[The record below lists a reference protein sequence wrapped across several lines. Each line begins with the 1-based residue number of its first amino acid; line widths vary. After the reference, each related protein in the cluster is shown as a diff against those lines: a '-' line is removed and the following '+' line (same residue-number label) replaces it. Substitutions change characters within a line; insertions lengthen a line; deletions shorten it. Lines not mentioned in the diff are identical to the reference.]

1 MADFN
6 KLKDTIRGAIYPNGR
21 GAISADKHQAALLDM
36 ADTMQETAAQVTEL
50 SVVINGGSSNVEI
63 TDFPYKDQF
72 LLGADLLS
80 SGGYNVTDY
89 IPIKDANKIVLEN
102 MWASSTGV
110 CAYSIY
116 GESKNYLVSNPTPS
130 ESALYNAT
138 LRKEDLP
145 SGAAF
150 IRCTQ
155 YVPSLEEIKVSKVVL
170 SSSVGAGIAQNV
182 DSLMSSVAQMSA
194 DLRNVQEDVSDVE
207 GVLYGSAETTSYDK
221 SAFSRK
227 GFITEGGFVDN
238 LSYDST
244 ELINVKDATRIIIT
258 DAYSNQYGVLA
269 YAFYADDGATIV
281 GSNPLPT
288 DGMWLNYTLTDI
300 PSNAMYIVCCR
311 SNGED
316 KPSKV
321 VVEKKGDGL
330 ISEVQQIKNELNKD
344 VEKDSILTYRH
355 LEDNDIEYSND
366 GYSLV
371 GNSIVKSSASKRSII
386 YFKDN
391 IKAIEF
397 EIGELLDANALTVI
411 LGIGKDG
418 NSRECVAA
426 SWLPS
431 NLRTEISAD
440 VQNFSINESIS
451 VSNEQVLSIC
461 GLGRMSSPYRNPEN
475 LIGKYGK
482 GDICRIEILDKFIL
496 GSIKTE
502 NGWKKWFSCDTTGE
516 WTGGSSRYGWNQSI
530 RIGFLTRFAS
540 ANAGTI
546 IKNIKVIN
554 DSNDGFLEFC
564 YQAERDFR
572 SRGKVVAIGD
582 SITEINNNNGLSYVG
597 FLTRLFGYNIINK
610 GRGGWTIYRMW
621 RDRASVGWESAV
633 SALPKDGI
641 VTILMGTND
650 FDTFSFA
657 NVGSDVEMD
666 SISDPHPRFGTTEA
680 DAIDAHDA
688 HTTLGCLRL
697 IIERIYQL
705 NPSAK
710 VVVFAPFYRTKK
722 DVENG
727 QFTEMLVNADGK
739 TIYDYA
745 DAIVKVASEYNVP
758 TFNTCRE
765 CGINKFTLETYTCD
779 NLHINEQGGEL
790 IGKYV
795 GSRLANL

>member
-1 MADFN
+1 MAN
-6 KLKDTIRGAIYPNGR
+6 YQLLKADIDAKVYENAHREITGENLNAVLNAMVTTLGAGYQFAGVATIDTNPKNPDAKVFYIANGK
-21 GAISADKHQAALLDM
+21 G
-36 ADTMQETAAQVTEL
+36 TYTNFGGVEVTEDE
-50 SVVINGGSSNVEI
+50 VV
-63 TDFPYKDQF
+63 
-72 LLGADLLS
+72 
-80 SGGYNVTDY
+80 
-89 IPIKDANKIVLEN
+89 VLY
-102 MWASSTGV
+102 WDSAWHKVSTG
-110 CAYSIY
+110 
-116 GESKNYLVSNPTPS
+116 
-130 ESALYNAT
+130 
-138 LRKEDLP
+138 
-145 SGAAF
+145 
-150 IRCTQ
+150 
-155 YVPSLEEIKVSKVVL
+155 
-170 SSSVGAGIAQNV
+170 IA
-182 DSLMSSVAQMSA
+182 S
-194 DLRNVQEDVSDVE
+194 QEKLTELE
-207 GVLYGSAETTSYDK
+207 GVLYRSVETTSYDK

-227 GFITEGGFVDN
+227 GFISEGGFVDN

-258 DAYSNQYGVLA
+258 DAFSNQYGVLA

-316 KPSKV
+316 KPSEV
-321 VVEKKGDGL
+321 VVEKKRDGL

-355 LEDNDIEYSND
+355 LEENDIEYSND

-397 EIGELLDANALTVI
+397 EIGELLDANALTII

-431 NLRTEISAD
+431 NLRIETFAD
-440 VQNFSINESIS
+440 VQNFSINEAIS

-461 GLGRMSSPYRNPEN
+461 GLGRMSSPYRDPEN

-516 WTGGSSRYGWNQSI
+516 WTGGSSRYGWNQGI

-554 DSNDGFLEFC
+554 DSNDGFLDFC

-610 GRGGWTIYRMW
+610 GKGGWTIYRMW

-666 SISDPHPRFGTTEA
+666 SMSDPHPRFGTTEA

-697 IIERIYQL
+697 IIERMYQL
-705 NPSAK
+705 NPYAK

-765 CGINKFTLETYTCD
+765 CGINKFTLETYTYD